1 MNFNL
6 SFPIKKLADEINY
19 SDQLFFMGSCFTE
32 SIGTLTQQYK
42 FNSIINPHGVLYNP
56 SALATALNR
65 YINNT
70 PLNEAELFYAND
82 CWNSWEH
89 HSRYST
95 PEKTSCLN
103 TINEHISNAHEQ
115 LKKTE
120 WLFIT
125 FGSAFVYSL
134 NNSNKHVGNCHKV
147 PQKEFSKTML
157 TVTEI
162 TSEYNLLLKQLKA
175 INTNLKVVF
184 TVSPVRYVRDGVI
197 ENTLS
202 KARLIEAVH
211 AIIATHSNSFYF
223 PAYELMMDDLRDYR
237 FYKTDLVHP
246 TEQAIEYIFE
256 KLVETTFSNESKQ
269 IFEKVNDI
277 LKASQHRAFNST
289 SESFLKFK
297 NTYAERCKQLQKQ
310 YSFLDL
316 SNEIKYFESK

>member
-1 MNFNL
+1 MNFHL
-6 SFPIKKLADEINY
+6 SFPIKKLTNEINY
-19 SDQLFFMGSCFTE
+19 SDKLFFMGSCFAE

-42 FNSIINPHGVLYNP
+42 FNSIINPHGILYNP
-56 SALATALNR
+56 ASIKTALIR
-65 YINNT
+65 YTTNT
-70 PLNEAELFYAND
+70 QVNADELFYAND

-89 HSRYST
+89 HSRYSN
-95 PEKTSCLN
+95 PEKTTCIN

-125 FGSAFVYSL
+125 FGSAFVYQL
-134 NNSNKHVGNCHKV
+134 NNTNKYVGNCHKV
-147 PQKEFSKTML
+147 PQKEFTKTLL
-157 TVTEI
+157 TINEI
-162 TSEYNLLLKQLKA
+162 TSEYSLLIKQLNA
-175 INTNLKVVF
+175 INKNLKIVF

-202 KARLIEAVH
+202 KARLIEATH
-211 AIIATHSNSFYF
+211 AIVANHNNALYF

-256 KLVETTFSNESKQ
+256 KLVETTFSNESKLTL
-269 IFEKVNDI
+269 EKVKDI
-277 LKASQHRAFNST
+277 MKATQHRAFNNN
-289 SESFLKFK
+289 SESFIKFK
-297 NTYAERCKQLQKQ
+297 RTYAERCKQLQKE

-316 SNEIKYFESK
+316 SSEIEYFERM